1 MDTHGVISDKIKELN
16 KDQNQNSEKCETGF
30 NGGSVNTDLIFPLLL
45 AMFAANKPATTPSL
59 EEQVAYLNGKVD
71 VLEKVVLKNI

>member
-16 KDQNQNSEKCETGF
+16 KEHSSTKEEQKQGF
-30 NGGSVNTDLIFPLLL
+30 NADPVNTDILFPLLL

-59 EEQVAYLNGKVD
+59 EERVAYLNGKID
-71 VLEKVVLKNI
+71 TLEKIIV